1 MNNFWENT
9 ASIVGT
15 ILNILSIG
23 IYGYVFKSDAKYRP
37 RCVITI
43 ILAGL
48 LMGLYFSMDEKTK
61 NVNSFYF
68 AFSFII
74 LINPIIFVPR
84 G

>member
-43 ILAGL
+43 ILS
-48 LMGLYFSMDEKTK
+48 GLYFSMDEKTK